1 MKSRVLIVEDD
12 RWFAEICADSLSDC
26 DVRICHDAQ
35 AAIEAIDAVV
45 PNIILLDLMLP
56 GSNGV
61 AFLQE
66 LRSYQD
72 TRETP
77 VIVCSSLRMTP
88 AQQQGMKAFDP
99 VCFLNKADV
108 TAERLQKVIS
118 HQSSGGLEKVLT
130 DDDRRLAT
138 DDSHGHGRQT

>member
-1 MKSRVLIVEDD
+1 MESKQRVLIVEDD
-12 RWFAEICADSLSDC
+12 RWFADICADSLSDC

-35 AAIEAIDAVV
+35 TAIEAIDAAR
-45 PNIILLDLMLP
+45 PDIILLDLMLP

-77 VIVCSSLRMTP
+77 VIVCSSLRMSP
-88 AQQQGMKAFDP
+88 AQRQGMKVFDP
-99 VCFLNKADV
+99 VFFLNKTDA
-108 TAERLQKVIS
+108 TPERLQKVIS
-118 HQSSGGLEKVLT
+118 HQSSVTHEKVLT
-130 DDDRRLAT
+130 DDSR
-138 DDSHGHGRQT
+138 SSGRQT